1 MASPIIHRL
10 HDPNGPKVSRL
21 RKRAID
27 DISTRIKRAMNESI
41 SAIAEFLDKNLVKTA
56 QVNASAIG
64 VNFDKVWHD
73 LDSGAL
79 TYKDAETIF
88 SGNTCPAE
96 YLGLF
101 VINRTK
107 YFYEV
112 DQSEINAVDQLIARI
127 VNKWVMDGQ
136 GLWSPQWYL
145 SQYVNPSFEAGASDS
160 LQSLQNISTAQA
172 VGREISTEVRGLDIQ
187 NLLMQPQ
194 YRRPIELLSSR
205 TFNDMDNLSSQM
217 INDLR
222 FILAQSIAD
231 GISAKDASKRIQE
244 KIWPEQGGYKFRAER
259 IARTE
264 INAAYRQAYLEVNDD
279 MNENLFADGGFESK
293 VMHLSALTATTR
305 RSHSARHG
313 RTYTADE
320 QALWW
325 AEDGNS
331 INCLCSV
338 TSVLVDKKTG
348 EILQQA
354 LYQKAIKQGEAFFAS
369 K

>member
-1 MASPIIHRL
+1 
-10 HDPNGPKVSRL
+10 
-21 RKRAID
+21 
-27 DISTRIKRAMNESI
+27 MNESI
-41 SAIAEFLDKNLVKTA
+41 VAITEFLDRNLVRAA

-64 VNFDKVWHD
+64 VNFDKVWYD
-73 LDSGAL
+73 LGSCAL
-79 TYKDAETIF
+79 TYKDAEPIF
-88 SGNTCPAE
+88 RGNACPAE

-160 LQSLQNISTAQA
+160 LQSLQNISTAQV

-194 YRRPIELLSSR
+194 YRRPIELISSR

-222 FILAQSIAD
+222 FIMAQSIAD
-231 GISAKDASKRIQE
+231 GISAKDAAKRIQE

-264 INAAYRQAYLEVNDD
+264 INAAYAQAYLEVNDD
-279 MNENLFADGGFESK
+279 MNENLYSDGGFEAK
-293 VMHLSALTATTR
+293 IMHLSALTRTTR
-305 RSHSARHG
+305 RSHAARHG
-313 RTYTADE
+313 NTYTSDE
-320 QALWW
+320 QAMWW
-325 AEDGNS
+325 AEDGNR
-331 INCLCSV
+331 IQCLCSV

-348 EILQQA
+348 ELLQQA
-354 LYQKAIKQGEAFFAS
+354 LYKKAQEQGESFFAGR
-369 K
+369 